1 MTSVLHFTR
10 LSKALHWT
18 MAVMILAMLFIG
30 VGMVSSVT
38 ERYSLLVAIHRPLGI
53 AILLLVIVRIIN
65 RLRHAPP
72 PLPAHMQWWERLA
85 AKASHLVLYALMLLQ
100 PLVGWAMLSAGAYP
114 IVLFGSLHLPPIVP
128 ESSSLYALL
137 RGAHTYLALL
147 LFLTFLAHLGAA
159 LLHGLIYRDGV
170 LASMIPWRRQ
180 RMADRMT
187 ESAAPTA

>member
-1 MTSVLHFTR
+1 
-10 LSKALHWT
+10 
-18 MAVMILAMLFIG
+18 
-30 VGMVSSVT
+30 
-38 ERYSLLVAIHRPLGI
+38 
-53 AILLLVIVRIIN
+53 
-65 RLRHAPP
+65 
-72 PLPAHMQWWERLA
+72 MQWWERLA

>member
-1 MTSVLHFTR
+1 MTNAQHFTR
-10 LSKALHWT
+10 LSIVLHWM
-18 MAVMILAMLFIG
+18 MAVMVLAMLFIG
-30 VGMVSSVT
+30 IGMVSSVT

-53 AILLLVIVRIIN
+53 AILILVLVRIVN

-72 PLPAHMQWWERLA
+72 PLPAHMPWWERLG
-85 AKASHLVLYALMLLQ
+85 AKASHLALYALMLLQ

-128 ESSSLYALL
+128 ESASLYAFL

-159 LLHGLIYRDGV
+159 LLHGLIHRDGV
-170 LASMIPWRRQ
+170 LASMTAWRRQ
-180 RMADRMT
+180 RVADRMA
-187 ESAAPTA
+187 ESAAPTG